1 MLPTATGSTKGH
13 PTEGPARIDHERQ
26 RALVLA
32 SLLIH
37 PGTPGSTHRRW
48 AAGDRTGGRRG

>member
-1 MLPTATGSTKGH
+1 MLSPAAGTTQGH
-13 PTEGPARIDHERQ
+13 PATERPAHLDHERQ

-37 PGTPGSTHRRW
+37 PGTPESTHRRW
-48 AAGDRTGGRRG
+48 AGDRTGGRR

>member
-1 MLPTATGSTKGH
+1 MLSPATGTPQGH
-13 PTEGPARIDHERQ
+13 RATERPANHDHERQ

-37 PGTPGSTHRRW
+37 PGTPDSTHRRW
-48 AAGDRTGGRRG
+48 AGERTGGRR

>member
-1 MLPTATGSTKGH
+1 MLPPAAGTTKD
-13 PTEGPARIDHERQ
+13 PRASESPARHDPERQ

-37 PGTPGSTHRRW
+37 PGTPDSTHRRW
-48 AAGDRTGGRRG
+48 AGERTGGRR